1 MGQVVVDGAELETL
15 RVAHR
20 LLDGLV
26 SDPRTKKTVENAVK
40 TLIPQVR
47 TSEDEAE
54 PFVAGLR
61 NRVDYLEKKLRKREE
76 DEQDAEIN
84 SAFDRLSEQGVTDDG
99 IEKIKQLM
107 IKRKIADPEA
117 AWALWERQNSNPI
130 EATGLRPNK
139 WDVKNLTG
147 GTDIEGLMKD
157 PDGWSEREAIKVWD
171 EINRGGA

>member
-1 MGQVVVDGAELETL
+1 MGQVVIDQGELETL

-26 SDPRTKKTVENAVK
+26 SDPRTKKNVERQIK
-40 TLIPQVR
+40 TLMPQVR
-47 TSEDEAE
+47 TSEEEAE
-54 PFVAGLR
+54 PFVADLKNQI
-61 NRVDYLEKKLRKREE
+61 NRLESKIRKREE

-84 SAFDRLSEQGVTDDG
+84 GAFDRLADAGVTDDG
-99 IEKIKQLM
+99 IDQIKKLM

-117 AWALWERQNSNPI
+117 AWALWERQNSSPI

-147 GTDIEGLMKD
+147 GTDINDLMNN
-157 PDGWSEREAIKVWD
+157 PDDWSEREAIKVMK
-171 EINRGGA
+171 EFNGGGF

>member
-1 MGQVVVDGAELETL
+1 MGQVVVDQGELETL

-20 LLDGLV
+20 LLDNLV
-26 SDPRTKKTVENAVK
+26 TDPRTKKTIERQIK

-54 PFVAGLR
+54 PFVADLR
-61 NRVDYLEKKLRKREE
+61 NQINRLEGKLRKREE

-84 SAFDRLSEQGVTDDG
+84 GAFDRLADNGVTEDG
-99 IEKIKQLM
+99 IDQIKKLM

-117 AWALWERQNSNPI
+117 AWALWERQNSSPI

-147 GTDIEGLMKD
+147 ASDTESLFSD
-157 PDGWSEREAIKVWD
+157 PDGWAEREAIKVFK
-171 EINRGGA
+171 EVGGGF